1 MKDYIIHGLDV
12 YLELLGLRPPR
23 LPVKIYF
30 ITSLWEKKKME
41 QKGIYSLHET
51 MPGTVAPVIRKD
63 LLLSPVG
70 EDRDY
75 FKHY

>member
-1 MKDYIIHGLDV
+1 
-12 YLELLGLRPPR
+12 
-23 LPVKIYF
+23 
-30 ITSLWEKKKME
+30 ME
-41 QKGIYSLHET
+41 QKGISSLHET
-51 MPGTVAPVIRKD
+51 VLGTVASVIRKD

>member
-1 MKDYIIHGLDV
+1 MKDDIIHSLDL
-12 YLELLGLRPPR
+12 YLEWLGLEPPC

-30 ITSLWEKKKME
+30 ITSVWEGKKME
-41 QKGIYSLHET
+41 QKGIYSLYKT
-51 MPGTVAPVIRKD
+51 MLGTVASVIRKD